1 MIKTILSILGSILLF
16 FALAAPSFAQTPNP
30 QVQAFSSEV
39 LTVLTIIASV
49 FSVFVLI
56 KGGYLY
62 ITSTGK
68 PEALENAKRTIKH
81 ALIGLTLVLSA
92 NVFASLLSHA
102 FTTPNIP
109 AVESQIVL
117 QPIIP
122 EAPSD
127 GLTQVLLE
135 AVGGFLQSIVQSATK
150 PITDAI
156 ISFLTTTPLVSTNSV
171 IFNFWL
177 VILGI
182 ADSLFVVV
190 VALLGFQFMSAS
202 AFGFEE
208 PELKHVLPRLG
219 LAFLGANM
227 SIYFIDW
234 IIRAGNV
241 IVSAVLSSTGGIN
254 DAWILNAFDPSKLSV
269 GGVTTITLIFMV
281 LFIILA
287 TVLLLF
293 YISRLII
300 IAFGAAIAPLI
311 FLLWAIP
318 KFSDF
323 SEIASKAYITVIFS
337 VFVHV
342 VIIQL
347 ASAFLSAG
355 AGPGSTTIIPIL
367 VGIGL
372 FVTLL
377 KAQSL
382 MIQFTFYNSG
392 RTAVKKLGGQIINVL
407 SARQTEGT
415 TAETASKSAVKKARK
430 VINA

>member
-1 MIKTILSILGSILLF
+1 MIKIILSILGSILLF
-16 FALAAPSFAQTPNP
+16 FALPSPSFAQTPNP
-30 QVQAFSSEV
+30 QVQAFSSEL

-68 PEALENAKRTIKH
+68 PDALENAKRTIKH

-92 NVFASLLSHA
+92 SVFASLLSHA

-109 AVESQIVL
+109 AVESQIQL
-117 QPIIP
+117 QAIEP
-122 EAPSD
+122 EVPSG

-135 AVGGFLQSIVQSATK
+135 AVSGFLQSIIQSATK

-156 ISFLTTTPLVSTNSV
+156 IGFLTTTPLVSTNSV

-182 ADSLFVVV
+182 ADALFVVV
-190 VALLGFQFMSAS
+190 VALLGLQFMSAS

-208 PELKHVLPRLG
+208 LDLKHILPRLG
-219 LAFLGANM
+219 LAFLGANV

-234 IIRAGNV
+234 IIRTSNV
-241 IVSAVLSSTGGIN
+241 LVSAVLSSTGGIN
-254 DAWILNAFDPSKLSV
+254 DAWILNAFDPANLSI
-269 GGVTTITLIFMV
+269 GGTTTITLIFMV

-300 IAFGAAIAPLI
+300 IAFGAAISPLI

-323 SEIASKAYITVIFS
+323 SEIASKTYLAVVFS

-347 ASAFLSAG
+347 ASAFLSTDVG
-355 AGPGSTTIIPIL
+355 TGSTTIIPIL

-382 MIQFTFYNSG
+382 MVQFTFYNSG
-392 RTAVKKLGGQIINVL
+392 RAAVTKLGGQVINVL
-407 SARQTEGT
+407 TAKQTEST
-415 TAETASKSAVKKARK
+415 TAETAKKSAVKKARK
-430 VINA
+430 VIKA